1 MSIQGALAGATN
13 QIIGA
18 SISANKRKASE
29 QERASK
35 EAQALADKE
44 TKAQQEAEQKKMKR
58 DLSENHKIIKKKRME
73 DAKKKA
79 DAEKEQAQYEEY
91 DALWTSL
98 GVQEAGQSLM
108 PSSVQKADAV
118 QERLREIGRAR
129 VRQAMMKQFK
139 FEQWRDE

>member
-44 TKAQQEAEQKKMKR
+44 AKAQQEAEQKKMKK
-58 DLSENHKIIKKKRME
+58 DIAENHKIIGKKKQ
-73 DAKKKA
+73 
-79 DAEKEQAQYEEY
+79 EQQDLEEY
-91 DALWTSL
+91 DKMMTSL
-98 GVQEAGQSLM
+98 GVQDEGQSLM
-108 PSSVQKADAV
+108 PSSVQKGDVANDRV
-118 QERLREIGRAR
+118 RQIGMAK
-129 VRQAMMKQFK
+129 VRQAMMKQKMFA
-139 FEQWRDE
+139 QWRDE

>member
-18 SISANKRKASE
+18 SISANKRKTSE

-44 TKAQQEAEQKKMKR
+44 AKAQNVAEQKKMKR
-58 DLSENHKIIKKKRME
+58 DLAENHNLIKKKRME

-79 DAEKEQAQYEEY
+79 DADKEQAQYEEY
-91 DALWTSL
+91 DALLTSL

-108 PSSVQKADAV
+108 PSSVQKGDVANDRV
-118 QERLREIGRAR
+118 RQIGMAR
-129 VRQAMMKQFK
+129 VRQAMMKQKMFA
-139 FEQWRDE
+139 QWRDE